1 MSKVIGGKVAA
12 IIDDTTL
19 VLSVGYRQGVQ
30 EGMVF
35 VSFAEQA
42 DIADPDTGEPLGRW
56 EMVKARV
63 VVTHVQERMCTVQAP
78 AIIEEQVS
86 DGTRPLS
93 ARMVEHSLGHYG
105 EQGEEWKRLQ
115 VRATDVSGRPQNQPI
130 AVGDGARS
138 VVVEETPEEAPE
150 ETPEGAASA
159 TAEGAT
165 EGEEKD
171 ASAEA

>member
-1 MSKVIGGKVAA
+1 MVIGGKVAA

-19 VLSVGYRQGVQ
+19 VLNVGYQQGVQ

-35 VSFAEQA
+35 VIFAEQA

-63 VVTHVQERMCTVQAP
+63 AVTHVQERMCTVQAP
-78 AIIEEQVS
+78 AVVEEQVS

-105 EQGEEWKRLQ
+105 ERGEEWKQLQ

-130 AVGDGARS
+130 AV
-138 VVVEETPEEAPE
+138 VVEEPVE
-150 ETPEGAASA
+150 ETPEGAASVTAEA
-159 TAEGAT
+159 TAEAAT
-165 EGEEKD
+165 EGEKRD
-171 ASAEA
+171 ASAGD